1 MDKNKLNHN
10 ADRGSGRQ
18 QHLYLNIAFF
28 GVFACAALIFLLLAF
43 DKIPPVS
50 EHKKAEKETLS
61 TEAQSETGTESATPK
76 ETLAAETSI
85 TISLMGDCTLGSA
98 PDSDQYNNFDAYQSV
113 YGIDYFFQNVKS
125 YLEGDD
131 LSIINL
137 EGALT
142 TAENS
147 ASKSDVYKG
156 DPSYVSALSNSSIE
170 AVNLANDHTE
180 DYGTA
185 GLTETQTTLKD
196 AGITTFGNDDTSVL
210 EIKGIKVGLVGISAI
225 DKQVSEC
232 RTQLTNDINAV
243 KEQGANLIIVNF
255 HWGANGETTP
265 DSDQTTLAHAAI
277 DAGADLVVGH
287 HPHVLQGMEVYNG
300 RTIFY
305 SLGNFCDGANMYS
318 DDMDTVIFQPT
329 FTFSAGKELTQTTNS
344 IIPCTISSDST
355 FNNYQPT
362 PAEDSEKT
370 RIEEKVKELSNQ
382 IGNSISGDNSD
393 ANSTS
398 GSDGNTTASSESE
411 TSSES
416 KTSSETSSDGSSS
429 DGSDNSASDGNDSTK
444 LFLPE

>member
-1 MDKNKLNHN
+1 
-10 ADRGSGRQ
+10 
-18 QHLYLNIAFF
+18 
-28 GVFACAALIFLLLAF
+28 
-43 DKIPPVS
+43 
-50 EHKKAEKETLS
+50 
-61 TEAQSETGTESATPK
+61 
-76 ETLAAETSI
+76 
-85 TISLMGDCTLGSA
+85 MGDCTLGSA

-305 SLGNFCDGANMYS
+305 SLGSFCDGANMYS

-370 RIEEKVKELSNQ
+370 RIEEK
-382 IGNSISGDNSD
+382 
-393 ANSTS
+393 
-398 GSDGNTTASSESE
+398 
-411 TSSES
+411 S
-416 KTSSETSSDGSSS
+416 K
-429 DGSDNSASDGNDSTK
+429 N
-444 LFLPE
+444 